1 MSVVA
6 MSVQQEIKQFI
17 LSNYLFST
25 DESVLDVTAS
35 LMQNGVVDST
45 GILELIMHVETTY
58 NIKVLDEEMIPA
70 NLDSVQAIA
79 AFIERKRDY

>member
-1 MSVVA
+1 
-6 MSVQQEIKQFI
+6 MSVQQEIKRFI

-25 DESVLDVTAS
+25 DESALDVTAS

-58 NIKVLDEEMIPA
+58 DIKVLDEEMIPA
-70 NLDSVQAIA
+70 NLDSVEAIA
-79 AFIERKRDY
+79 GFIERKRGH